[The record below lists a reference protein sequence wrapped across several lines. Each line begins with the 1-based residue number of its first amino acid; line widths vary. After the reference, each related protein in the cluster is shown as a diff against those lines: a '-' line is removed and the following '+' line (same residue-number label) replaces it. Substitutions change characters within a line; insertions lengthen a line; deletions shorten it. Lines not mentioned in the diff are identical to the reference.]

1 LPEASTPSDR
11 WQVSG
16 HGVKSLPMRIFK
28 IALPVLFAAGV
39 SLFAARAFTDAT
51 EAAAEKLAQEHAR
64 SQFEQRAAIARAAPD
79 AERYRA
85 DLKTLLRNWFADEA
99 DIGNRF
105 PMLRGQLA
113 PFMPAPPKGNL
124 AEWQELAESQVSAWR
139 EGKIEL
145 LETAPS
151 QGLRLDLLRV
161 KSIGSHLAVDV
172 AIWGAPE
179 ESQLEESEPGKQAM
193 RLTVPIVFHG
203 LSVRFFDA
211 NAKLVARIDGAG
223 EPALRLDLPERLVAD
238 APPGLVLGR
247 YEVPLFPPN
256 AAQVE
261 WTLAAQVHSPSGE
274 PRLAAA
280 TWKSSADPAWSGAA
294 WSEADKV
301 VAEGEAEARANAPE
315 SQQQNAKQAV
325 SKGNARIAVWPERE

>member
-1 LPEASTPSDR
+1 M
-11 WQVSG
+11 
-16 HGVKSLPMRIFK
+16 KSLPMRIFK
-28 IALPVLFAAGV
+28 IALPVLFIAGLALFTARAWSDASEAAGQ
-39 SLFAARAFTDAT
+39 
-51 EAAAEKLAQEHAR
+51 KLAQEHAR
-64 SQFEQRAAIARAAPD
+64 SQFVQRAAIARAAPD

-124 AEWQELAESQVSAWR
+124 AEWQELAESQVGAWR

-161 KSIGSHLAVDV
+161 KSIASPQPHLAVDV

-179 ESQLEESEPGKQAM
+179 ESREEESEPGKQTM

-256 AAQVE
+256 VAQVE

-274 PRLAAA
+274 ARLAAA

-315 SQQQNAKQAV
+315 SQQPNAKQAV
-325 SKGNARIAVWPERE
+325 SKGNAKIAVWPERE